1 MIGLPTVSQYF
12 LYSEPTEMRKSFAGL
27 SGLVNNELNKD
38 LTAGDG
44 FVFINK
50 RRTLMKILVW
60 DRTGFVIYYK
70 KLVRGTFELPDQQE
84 RSNHSS
90 LTLSTLLLMLE
101 GIELKSVQFR
111 KRYDR
116 SHKELRA

>member
-1 MIGLPTVSQYF
+1 
-12 LYSEPTEMRKSFAGL
+12 MRKSFAGL
-27 SGLVNNELNKD
+27 CGLVNNELKRD
-38 LTAGDG
+38 LTKGDG

-50 RRTLMKILVW
+50 RRTLIKVLVW

-70 KLVRGTFELPDQQE
+70 KLVRGTFELPEQE
-84 RSNHSS
+84 EGSNHSS

-101 GIELKSVQFR
+101 GIELKSIQFR

-116 SHKELRA
+116 STKRLRA

>member
-12 LYSEPTEMRKSFAGL
+12 LYSESTDMRKSFAGL
-27 SGLVNNELNKD
+27 CGLVNNELKRD
-38 LTAGDG
+38 LTKGDG

-50 RRTLMKILVW
+50 RRTLIKVLVW

-70 KLVRGTFELPDQQE
+70 KLVRGTFELPEQE
-84 RSNHSS
+84 EGSNHSS

-101 GIELKSVQFR
+101 GIELKSIQFR

-116 SHKELRA
+116 STKRLRA